1 MPYSL
6 RYLLLFVVFVCCCTG
21 CRKEAGPG
29 GNAAIRGNV
38 QAYHYNSTFTVFIAD
53 YPAADEYV
61 YIIYDDDFSY
71 SDRVKTDYEG
81 DFEFKYLNPG
91 QYRIYVYSLDST
103 LQAPSGSIAV
113 VKDITIEGNKDIV
126 QTDTLKIF
134 K

>member
-1 MPYSL
+1 MPAFTL
-6 RYLLLFVVFVCCCTG
+6 RYLLLVALLCFLG

-38 QAYHYNSTFTVFIAD
+38 HAYHYNSTFTVFIAD

-61 YIIYDDDFSY
+61 YIIYDNDFSY

-81 DFEFKYLNPG
+81 DFEFNYLYPG

-103 LQAPSGSIAV
+103 LQAPSGKIAV
-113 VKDITIEGNKDIV
+113 VKDITINGNKDIV
-126 QTDTLKIF
+126 HTDTLKIF